1 MSEVLFLCH
10 RIPFPP
16 NKGDKIRSCR
26 FLQALSERHRVHLGT
41 FVDDPADW
49 EHVDTVRK
57 HCAETHFAR
66 LHPLAA
72 RVRALPALLNGGSLS
87 VACYR
92 NGPLGRWVDKLMAE
106 RPLQC
111 VFVYSSA
118 MAQFAMGSRRNV
130 RRVIDFCDVDSAKWE
145 QYATSKGWPQGAVYR
160 REGRKLAEFE
170 QHVAGEFDA
179 SIFIS
184 DAEARLFGTRAAGLA
199 RPPLVVRN
207 GVDCE
212 IFDPAAPLESPFG
225 GARAIVFTGAMDY
238 WANVDAVAWFARSVL
253 PVVRRRDPSA
263 EFWIVGSRPTRDVR
277 ALEALEGVRVTG
289 SVPDTR
295 PYLKHAAAVVAPLRI
310 ARGVQNK
317 VLEAL
322 AMARPTVATSNVLQG
337 FDRPSVPGVIV
348 ADEPE
353 EMAQRVIELVASAD
367 AARTLGAE
375 GRAFVLQEFSWRR
388 NLDVLLQAV
397 EGSA

>member
-49 EHVDTVRK
+49 EHVETVRK
-57 HCAETHFAR
+57 HCAETHFAS

-92 NGPLGRWVDKLMAE
+92 NGALGRWVDRLIAE
-106 RPLQC
+106 RPLRC

-118 MAQFAMGSRRNV
+118 MAQFALGSSRKV

-170 QHVAGEFDA
+170 RHVASEFDA

-184 DAEARLFGTRAAGLA
+184 DAEARLFGERAAGLA
-199 RPPLVVRN
+199 RQPLVVRN

-212 IFDPAAPLESPFG
+212 VFDPAAPLESPFA
-225 GARAIVFTGAMDY
+225 GAKAIVFTGAMDY

-253 PVVRRRDPSA
+253 PAVRRRDRSA

-277 ALEALEGVRVTG
+277 ALAALEGVRVTG

-353 EMAQRVIELVASAD
+353 EMAQRVIELVGSDD